1 MSDSF
6 TLLRNQLN
14 NSNEFI
20 RPMTVN
26 SIIRAI
32 SVLERSA
39 TEEGGVEDTR
49 TVLLLSTLITQ
60 LSGGL
65 VSDFQA
71 IRQFLDAP
79 SSVNSAC
86 RPVFEELVAE
96 MFVMRV

>member
-14 NSNEFI
+14 NSYDFI
-20 RPMTVN
+20 RPTTLN
-26 SIIRAI
+26 TIIRAI
-32 SVLERSA
+32 SVLENSA
-39 TEEGGVEDTR
+39 MEEGGVEESR

-60 LSGGL
+60 LRGGL
-65 VSDFQA
+65 VSDFDA
-71 IRQFLDAP
+71 VRQFLDAP